1 MRPCLS
7 SAAVCTMC
15 WHIMQSKSSLETRD
29 VKTGGKDEMLDEI
42 KVLTERFIA
51 VHHGTS
57 ETNKAITITYNALAP
72 SARSSNY

>member
-15 WHIMQSKSSLETRD
+15 WHIMQSKSSLEMSRL
-29 VKTGGKDEMLDEI
+29 GGKDEMLDEI

-51 VHHGTS
+51 VHRGTS
-57 ETNKAITITYNALAP
+57 ETNKAITIT
-72 SARSSNY
+72 